1 MYGLDIVALFFAAA
15 FKFFFSMPSA
25 LLLGYSYWETV
36 AITSAGG
43 ISSAVFFYVFSS
55 RVMEHYRQRQ
65 LRKMNRLRAAG
76 KPIETRNFTFVNKL
90 MVRIKH
96 SVGMVGIAAI
106 TPTILS
112 IPIGAVVSAKFFK
125 HRKMMLPSLI
135 ISVVFWSM
143 LITWIAGFIKF
154 S

>member
-1 MYGLDIVALFFAAA
+1 
-15 FKFFFSMPSA
+15 MPSA

-43 ISSAVFFYVFSS
+43 ISSTVFFYVSS
-55 RVMEHYRQRQ
+55 ARVMEQYRQRQ
-65 LRKMNRLRAAG
+65 VRKINRLRAEG
-76 KPIETRNFTFVNKL
+76 KPVETRYFTFANKL

-96 SVGMVGIAAI
+96 GVGMWGMAAV

-125 HRKMMLPSLI
+125 HRKLMLPSLI
-135 ISVVFWSM
+135 VSVVLWSM
-143 LITWIAGFIKF
+143 FITWLASFVKLI
-154 S
+154 